1 MLAAMVNSTAR
12 QISCLSVILLASRR
26 TSQSRL
32 TGRYFGLVV
41 KEKQSADV
49 DVVVGSQGK
58 PAVVFEAWFGADEIM
73 CAPSRV
79 SRHIQDLIMS
89 WDLFAVHEFWLL
101 GKCPF

>member
-12 QISCLSVILLASRR
+12 RISCLSVGLVASRR

-32 TGRYFGLVV
+32 TGRYSELVV

-49 DVVVGSQGK
+49 DAVLGSQRK
-58 PAVVFEAWFGADEIM
+58 PAVVFKAWLGADEIM

-79 SRHIQDLIMS
+79 SRHVQNFIMS
-89 WDLFAVHEFWLL
+89 WDFFAVHEFWLL
-101 GKCPF
+101 GKRPF